1 MNPISNKKTPTTQA
15 VQSLCFNNKCSV
27 YATGLG
33 LLLTT
38 FCASSQAEVA
48 LNVPNANLAIYGR
61 VAGGVSYVDNI
72 GAAGDSVFRA
82 ASNEWGTSLLGLN
95 GSKEIAPGI
104 QGQIK
109 LETGFSAADGNSN
122 SGDARNLFSRFA
134 TVGIKSNTMG
144 TIEFGRSLAYSN
156 DAWYLDPMGMNWSGV
171 DSLSKGHNWGTWNNT
186 VGYRSPN
193 LSGFEAGL
201 QLSLGGQAG
210 NNSAG
215 RSLAATLSYT
225 LDGLNVRAIY
235 DETRDANGKLSDL
248 FNASSEYIIGA
259 TYKIQAATLFAAYNR
274 ISASDAALGTDTAL
288 DHAWIGA
295 TYQVNPNNLV
305 RLGVFSAKTNV
316 TNAKANLYTVG
327 WDYKVNSALSLWTS
341 AALMDNNQNA
351 NFPAVGY
358 WQDAPAKGATQHGIN
373 AGFIYSF

>member
-1 MNPISNKKTPTTQA
+1 MNSTSSKQVPTTQA
-15 VQSLCFNNKCSV
+15 AQSLRLTNKYGV

-48 LNVPNANLAIYGR
+48 INVPNANLSIYGR
-61 VAGGVSYVDNI
+61 VAGGVSYVDNV

-95 GSKEIAPGI
+95 GSKEIAPGV

-122 SGDARNLFSRFA
+122 AGNLFSRFA
-134 TVGIKSNTMG
+134 TVGIKSNAMG

-171 DSLSKGHNWGTWNNT
+171 DSLSKGHNWATWNNT

-215 RSLAATLSYT
+215 RSLAASLSYT
-225 LDGLNVRAIY
+225 HANLNVRAIY

-259 TYKIQAATLFAAYNR
+259 TYKIQSTTLFAAYNR
-274 ISASDAALGTDTAL
+274 ISASDAAAGTDTAMN
-288 DHAWIGA
+288 HSWVGVN
-295 TYQVNPNNLV
+295 YQLNPDNLV
-305 RLGVFSAKTNV
+305 RLGVFTAKTDV

-327 WDYKVNSALSLWTS
+327 WDHKVNDALSLWAS

-351 NFPAVGY
+351 AFPAVGY
-358 WQDAPAKGATQHGIN
+358 WQDAPAPGATQHGIN
-373 AGFIYSF
+373 AGFIYVF

>member
-1 MNPISNKKTPTTQA
+1 MNSTSSKQVPTTQDTRI
-15 VQSLCFNNKCSV
+15 LCLTRKHSV

-38 FCASSQAEVA
+38 FCASSHAEIA
-48 LNVPNANLAIYGR
+48 INVPNANLSIYGR
-61 VAGGVSYVDNI
+61 VASGVSYVDNI

-109 LETGFSAADGNSN
+109 LETGFSAANGDSN
-122 SGDARNLFSRFA
+122 AGNLFSRFA

-156 DAWYLDPMGMNWSGV
+156 DAWNLDPMGMNWSGV

-225 LDGLNVRAIY
+225 HENLNVRAIY

-248 FNASSEYIIGA
+248 FNASSEYIVGA
-259 TYKIQAATLFAAYNR
+259 TYKIQSTTLFAAYNR
-274 ISASDAALGTDTAL
+274 ISASDAASGTDTAM
-288 DHAWIGA
+288 DHSWVGVN
-295 TYQVNPNNLV
+295 YQLNPDNLIRV
-305 RLGVFSAKTNV
+305 GLFTAKTDV

-327 WDYKVNSALSLWTS
+327 WDHKVNDALSLWAS
-341 AALMDNNQNA
+341 AALMDNNKNA
-351 NFPAVGY
+351 AFPAVGY
-358 WQDAPAKGATQHGIN
+358 WQDAPAPGATQHGIN
-373 AGFIYSF
+373 AGFIYVF